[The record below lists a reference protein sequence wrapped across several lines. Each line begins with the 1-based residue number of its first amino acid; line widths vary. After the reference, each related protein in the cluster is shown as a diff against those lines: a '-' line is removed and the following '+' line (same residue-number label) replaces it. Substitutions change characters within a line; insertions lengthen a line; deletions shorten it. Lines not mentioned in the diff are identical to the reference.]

1 VTPDARPVVV
11 GLGGTPRSR
20 SSTAVAL
27 RTALDAARTA
37 GAQTAL
43 VDAEALQ
50 LPLYDPDA
58 ALTPE
63 AESFLAEVQ
72 RADGL
77 IIASPAYHGA
87 PSSLVMNALDY
98 IEVLRTDRRPYLD
111 GRAVGCVV
119 CASGWQAGVTTLV
132 SLRSMVHALR
142 GWPTPLGVAINS
154 KEVALSQGREVT
166 ERIRAQLAILASQV
180 VEFAV
185 SQRHAR
191 R

>member
-1 VTPDARPVVV
+1 
-11 GLGGTPRSR
+11 
-20 SSTAVAL
+20 
-27 RTALDAARTA
+27 
-37 GAQTAL
+37 
-43 VDAEALQ
+43 LQ

-166 ERIRAQLAILASQV
+166 ERIRTQLAILAKQV

-185 SQRHAR
+185 FQRHAR
-191 R
+191 G